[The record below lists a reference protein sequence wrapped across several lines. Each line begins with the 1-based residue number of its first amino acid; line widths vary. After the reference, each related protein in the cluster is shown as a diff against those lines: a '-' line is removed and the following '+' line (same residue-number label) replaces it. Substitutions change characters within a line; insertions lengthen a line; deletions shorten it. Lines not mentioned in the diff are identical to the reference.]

1 MSTPP
6 RLCTVDNEANRL
18 ARSKQLRILLIEDS
32 EADAGLMAARLQHV
46 NSAYSL
52 DWVTTLFAGQHRLKA
67 AHYDVVLLDL
77 NLLDSTGLATFERL
91 HETNRQVPVIV
102 LTGLD
107 DQELAAEAMRL
118 GAEDFVPKAKAD
130 GETLDRAIRY
140 ARERARR
147 RRAERELQHFTEEIV
162 AARKIQHFLNPKTL
176 PDLLGW
182 DIAGECRPADAVGGD
197 FFDIFSIEGGQ
208 LGLVVADVSG
218 HGFGPALIMAET
230 RCLVRALGR
239 AHADPTEVLTFVNRA
254 LYEDTPDDTFVTL
267 FMAIL
272 DTRTHSLAYC
282 SAGHEAYLVKSAG
295 HVTAL
300 SSTTGF
306 PLGICEDAEFTRMK
320 LGKLQPG
327 DVLVLLTDGFQEA
340 FGANDELFGIER
352 ALAVVQQVCNQSAR
366 QILDVLLDTV
376 FAYCR
381 PNIPRDDLTA
391 LIVKVNDTAHT
402 QARATKCG

>member
-6 RLCTVDNEANRL
+6 RLCTVDNEANRQ
-18 ARSKQLRILLIEDS
+18 ARARQLRILLIEDS
-32 EADAGLMAARLQHV
+32 EADAGLMAARLQQVHA
-46 NSAYSL
+46 AYSL
-52 DWVTTLFAGQHRLKA
+52 DWVTTLFAGQHRLKTA
-67 AHYDVVLLDL
+67 RYDVVLLDL

-107 DQELAAEAMRL
+107 DQELAVEAVRL

-140 ARERARR
+140 AKERARR

-162 AARKIQHFLNPKTL
+162 AARKIQHFLNPRSL

-197 FFDIFSIEGGQ
+197 FFDIFSIDEGQ

-282 SAGHEAYLVKSAG
+282 SAGHEAYLLRSAG
-295 HVTAL
+295 NVTAL

-340 FGANDELFGIER
+340 FGENDELFGIER
-352 ALAVVQQVCNQSAR
+352 ALAVVQQVCHQSAR

-391 LIVKVNDTAHT
+391 LIVKVTDTADT
-402 QARATKCG
+402 QACATKCG